1 MNEFTGERVVPGQ
14 VNVDLWNEHVSR
26 YAFAARYV
34 AGRNVLDIGSGS
46 GYGSAELAR
55 TAASVTGID
64 LAGEAVQYAR
74 INYPLENLR
83 FTQGSAARLPFR
95 GGAFHVITAFEV
107 IEHLADWR
115 NLIDEALRV
124 LAPDGLF
131 LVSTPNLLYYAQSR
145 EQDGPNPYHEH
156 EFTFE
161 EFRQALVETF
171 PSVNVLMQN
180 RAECQV
186 FYPAGTFWPA
196 DVKMDATGGTPAQAN
211 FFLALCS
218 RNEATARRSFAY
230 VPKAANILRE
240 REEHIAKLQG
250 ELKLNQ
256 GWLAETRAEL
266 TALLDAHAALKA
278 HLEEQNR
285 WAMKLEAEWKAAQ
298 QRIVELQDQF
308 AAEQKAA
315 LEVARNYE
323 AKIVDLEADATAKAQ
338 WALDTE
344 QRLTAEVE
352 HHKAQIVELLARLE
366 QTDVSLEE
374 RTRWALSLQEQNAL
388 LDAKLAG
395 VRLSRWVK
403 TGRILGV
410 GPQV

>member
-34 AGRNVLDIGSGS
+34 AGRTVLDIGSGS

-55 TAASVTGID
+55 TAVSVTGID
-64 LAGEAVQYAR
+64 VAHEAVQYAR
-74 INYPLENLR
+74 LNYPLDNLR
-83 FTQGSAARLPFR
+83 FTQASAARLPFHD
-95 GGAFHVITAFEV
+95 GAFHVITAFEV

-115 NLIDEALRV
+115 QLLAEASRV

-131 LVSTPNLLYYAQSR
+131 LVSTPNLVYYAQSR

-171 PSVNVLMQN
+171 PSVNVLVQN

-196 DVKMDATGGTPAQAN
+196 DVRMDATGGTPSQAS
-211 FFLALCS
+211 FFLALCGRS
-218 RNEATARRSFAY
+218 ETGAHHSFAY

-256 GWLAETRAEL
+256 EWLAGTRGEL
-266 TALLDAHAALKA
+266 AALLDAHVALKA

-285 WAMKLEAEWKAAQ
+285 WALKLEAEWKAARL
-298 QRIVELQDQF
+298 RIVALQDELVL
-308 AAEQKAA
+308 EQKAA
-315 LEVARNYE
+315 EARI
-323 AKIVDLEADATAKAQ
+323 ADLEADVAAKAQ

-344 QRLTAEVE
+344 QRLTAEVQ
-352 HHKAQIVELLARLE
+352 HHKALLVELLQRHE
-366 QTDVSLEE
+366 QTEAALEE
-374 RTRWALSLQEQNAL
+374 RTRWALSLEEQNKL
-388 LDAKLAG
+388 LDAKLAA

-403 TGRILGV
+403 IGRILGV